1 VISISTLYC
10 GGAEDLR
17 ALRYGPAGG
26 RHRKEGLAFS
36 PDRKPIVVWNCTRR
50 CNLRCM
56 HCYSQSAD
64 CQAGYEMSGEE
75 AETLLRQVTAALEA
89 IHRSLQTGNTEEVPA
104 PPQEIQALYARS

>member
-1 VISISTLYC
+1 MISISTLYC

-64 CQAGYEMSGEE
+64 RQAAYEMSGEE
-75 AETLLRQVTAALEA
+75 AIPFMEDLARFGPG
-89 IHRSLQTGNTEEVPA
+89 IGTGVCPWPKVNSSA
-104 PPQEIQALYARS
+104 FFIRMM